1 MKLNLL
7 ITYKD
12 ETEKTV
18 EATARDFVAFEEKF
32 DMSIT
37 RLEKEAKLT
46 HFFFMA
52 WNVEKRSKST
62 ALGFDEWL
70 DTIESVEV
78 VNTKK

>member
-12 ETEKTV
+12 KTEKPV

-37 RLEKEAKLT
+37 RLEQEARMT

-52 WNVEKRSKST
+52 WSSEKRSKETELS
-62 ALGFDEWL
+62 FEDWL
-70 DTIESVEV
+70 DTIDSVEV
-78 VNTKK
+78 VNSKK

>member
-12 ETEKTV
+12 KTEKPV

-52 WNVEKRSKST
+52 WSVESRNKDT
-62 ALGFDEWL
+62 NLDFDKWL
-70 DTIESVEV
+70 DEIESVEV
-78 VNTKK
+78 VDSKK

>member
-1 MKLNLL
+1 MKLNLQ
-7 ITYKD
+7 INYKD

-62 ALGFDEWL
+62 DLAFEDWL
-70 DTIESVEV
+70 DSIESVEV
-78 VNTKK
+78 VNSKK

>member
-1 MKLNLL
+1 MKLNLH

-32 DMSIT
+32 DMSIA

-52 WNVEKRSKST
+52 WSVEKRDKST
-62 ALGFDEWL
+62 DLAFEDWL
-70 DTIESVEV
+70 DVIESVEV

>member
-1 MKLNLL
+1 MKLNLQ
-7 ITYKD
+7 INYKD

-52 WNVEKRSKST
+52 WNVEKRNKST
-62 ALGFDEWL
+62 DLGFEDWL
-70 DTIESVEV
+70 DSIESVEV
-78 VNTKK
+78 VNSKK